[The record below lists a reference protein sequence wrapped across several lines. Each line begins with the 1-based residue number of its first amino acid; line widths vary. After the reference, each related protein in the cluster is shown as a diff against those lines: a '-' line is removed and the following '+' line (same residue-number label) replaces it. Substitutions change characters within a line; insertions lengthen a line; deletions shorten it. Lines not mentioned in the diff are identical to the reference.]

1 MMKRIGLVFLLAGCL
16 GLTGCESPSPDAKA
30 VKGVLHQLPGN
41 PKADDPQMQ
50 ADEAAY
56 QEGLAMRGT
65 DRAKEAAEHAGIT
78 KLKHLEAVYSPV
90 LGRDISEQETP
101 AIHKLLKR
109 AFTVS
114 REISHD
120 AKREY
125 RRDRPFVVHPEDMTC
140 RPDLREGSNPHYSY
154 PSGHT
159 VAAWSVA
166 TMLARIFPEKADDVL
181 ALGNRLGE
189 SRWICGYH
197 WKSDVEGS
205 KLLVERVVDRL
216 MEDKS
221 FQKQFKKAK
230 LEAVG
235 M

>member
-1 MMKRIGLVFLLAGCL
+1 MMKRIGWICLLAGCL
-16 GLTGCESPSPDAKA
+16 GLAGCKSPTSDVKA
-30 VKGVLHQLPGN
+30 ARGVFQQMPGK
-41 PKADDPQMQ
+41 PEAGDSQMQ

-56 QEGLAMRGT
+56 QQGLAMRGT
-65 DRAKEAAEHAGIT
+65 ERAKEAGVHAGIT
-78 KLKHLEAVYSPV
+78 KVKDLEALFSPV
-90 LGRDISEQETP
+90 IGRGISEAETP

-109 AFTVS
+109 VYTVS

-120 AKREY
+120 AKRLY
-125 RRDRPFVVHPEDMTC
+125 RRDRPFAVHPEDKTC
-140 RPDLREGSNPHYSY
+140 RPDLKDGSNPHYSY

-159 VAAWSVA
+159 VSSWSVT
-166 TMLARIFPEKADDVL
+166 TMLAKLFPEKADDVL

-205 KLLVERVVDRL
+205 KQLVERIVDRL

-221 FQKQFKKAK
+221 FKKQFQKAK
-230 LEAVG
+230 LEAG
-235 M
+235 GD

>member
-1 MMKRIGLVFLLAGCL
+1 MVKRIGLVCLLVGCL
-16 GLTGCESPSPDAKA
+16 GLAGCGSTTEDAKA
-30 VKGVLHQLPGN
+30 TKSVLQQMPRN
-41 PKADDPQMQ
+41 PEAGDAQMM
-50 ADEAAY
+50 ADEEAY
-56 QEGLAMRGT
+56 QQGLTMRNTERG
-65 DRAKEAAEHAGIT
+65 KEAGVHADIT
-78 KLKHLEAVYSPV
+78 KVKALEALFTPV
-90 LGRDISEQETP
+90 VGRNLSEQETP
-101 AIHKLLKR
+101 ALHKLLKR
-109 AFTVS
+109 VHGVC
-114 REISHD
+114 REVSHD
-120 AKREY
+120 AKREF

-140 RPDLREGSNPHYSY
+140 RPDLKNGSNPHYSY

-159 VAAWSVA
+159 VAAWSVT
-166 TMLARIFPEKADDVL
+166 TMLARVFPDKADDIL

-216 MEDKS
+216 MEKKS
-221 FQKQFKKAK
+221 FRKQLKQAQ